1 MWGEDKLLCGA
12 MPSQRCHRSMV
23 LTYLLREALL
33 GVERVLSSSKVLEGC
48 GVGEAEKC

>member
-12 MPSQRCHRSMV
+12 MPSQRCHRSHGADLPSQGSIV
-23 LTYLLREALL
+23 
-33 GVERVLSSSKVLEGC
+33 GVERVLSCSKVLEGC